1 MSQYVEPRPLGGE
14 SFRPLFAPHL
24 QPGEQIHAVAELTL
38 SDLIRRV
45 PRKYRPGAATR
56 GAGAVLGA
64 LFEPVAVVA
73 ELLLEGIFGIS
84 RVIRRITRGAGLQGG
99 WGSQAG
105 QFVIAVRHG
114 YEGAASM
121 DNNRAV
127 VAFTDRRMLLADH
140 LVGLGLKP
148 LGELPYGRV
157 RRVEDRTGAVADRV
171 DLHFADGSLAA
182 LSQSSDEA
190 RALVAL
196 IR

>member
-14 SFRPLFAPHL
+14 SYRPLFAPLL

-56 GAGAVLGA
+56 GAMAAFGA
-64 LFEPVAVVA
+64 LFELVAVIA
-73 ELLLEGIFGIS
+73 ELLFEAVFGFF
-84 RVIRRITRGAGLQGG
+84 RMIRRITRGRGLQGG

-114 YEGAASM
+114 YEGAAPM

-127 VAFTDRRMLLADH
+127 LAFTDRRILLADH
-140 LVGLGLKP
+140 LVSVGLKP
-148 LGELPYGRV
+148 LGELPYGRI
-157 RRVEDRTGAVADRV
+157 RRVEDRTGGVSDRV

-182 LSQSSDEA
+182 LSQGTDEA